1 MQYFNNPEALIRLV
15 LSMRDGMAAT
25 LAIFGSTLVF
35 SLPLGL
41 LVAFGRMSK
50 RWYIQWP
57 VRFYLLIMRGT
68 PLILQL
74 VFFYFGLN
82 ALFPINRFVAAVVAF
97 ALNYAAYFAE
107 IYRGGIE
114 AIPDGQREA
123 AQVLGFTRAQT
134 FGHILLP
141 QVIKNILP
149 AMGNEFMVLVKDT
162 ALAQAIGVMELFRLA
177 FNITSR
183 EFTIL
188 PIFVAG
194 LFYLIMNALVS
205 KGFSIA
211 EKKMGYYR

>member
-1 MQYFNNPEALIRLV
+1 MKMLLQMLEASAV
-15 LSMRDGMAAT
+15 T
-25 LAIFGSTLVF
+25 LELFALTLLF

>member
-1 MQYFNNPEALIRLV
+1 MPIDNFMKMLLQMLEASAV
-15 LSMRDGMAAT
+15 T
-25 LAIFGSTLVF
+25 LELFALTLLF